1 MTGNMWL
8 WCLTEFFY
16 GCSRLHVLL
25 VSLKEK
31 KLCCQNMLSD
41 MIAKNVKK
49 LTESSSVFFFFKRNI
64 YFLFLFFY
72 RHSLYHHG
80 CTKPLWLKKTN
91 WCSVFQ
97 NWSEIRFN
105 DHAEKHWKRRFFW
118 PTRIISQQKIL
129 KKPLINNPFARAS
142 SKQKQTKKQ
151 IMTTSKNNCL
161 FLELPFMIWYNA
173 MLMSKPQ

>member
-1 MTGNMWL
+1 MTWLPKMWKN
-8 WCLTEFFY
+8 WLTEF
-16 GCSRLHVLL
+16 
-25 VSLKEK
+25 
-31 KLCCQNMLSD
+31 
-41 MIAKNVKK
+41 
-49 LTESSSVFFFFKRNI
+49 SSVFSFFTKYIFFI
-64 YFLFLFFY
+64 SFFY

-118 PTRIISQQKIL
+118 PTRMISQQKIL

>member
-1 MTGNMWL
+1 MVLDRILL
-8 WCLTEFFY
+8 WMFTIACVVGKFFLKKAKKIILSKHAQWCDCQKCEKTLI
-16 GCSRLHVLL
+16 GFFL
-25 VSLKEK
+25 VFFLKE
-31 KLCCQNMLSD
+31 
-41 MIAKNVKK
+41 
-49 LTESSSVFFFFKRNI
+49 I
-64 YFLFLFFY
+64 YIYILFLFY

-97 NWSEIRFN
+97 NWSKIRFN
-105 DHAEKHWKRRFFW
+105 DHAEKHWKGRFFW

-151 IMTTSKNNCL
+151 IMTTSKIIAC
-161 FLELPFMIWYNA
+161 F
-173 MLMSKPQ
+173 